1 MKSPASIWTARIRK
15 VPGYTVLLATG
26 LCLFW
31 AMPGFAQAP
40 AVTETRDQPVD
51 ISADQALEWDRQ
63 NARYVA
69 RGNARA
75 VQGDMTL
82 KADELIAAYD
92 ADSGSGVNELTEI
105 KALRNVEI
113 LDGKMTLYGQQGN
126 YDLVTGLARLTG
138 DDLRMVSEQAVI
150 TAKDYFEYD
159 GNAQKVIA
167 RGDAVV
173 VQGDDRLE
181 TAYFIAHINENA
193 DGDMVVKTIEA
204 PEKVVIITPKERIT
218 GDRGTYDTVNE
229 IAILRGNVTITQGE
243 NILTGERAE
252 VNTKT
257 GISRLFAPKDEQGLP
272 GRVRGVFYP
281 KSE

>member
-1 MKSPASIWTARIRK
+1 MTVFASGFK
-15 VPGYTVLLATG
+15 KGLGCKLLLAAG

-31 AMPGFAQAP
+31 ALPGYAQTP
-40 AVTETRDQPVD
+40 AASTTSDQPVD

-69 RGNARA
+69 RGNAKA

-82 KADELIAAYD
+82 KADELTAAYD
-92 ADSGSGVNELTEI
+92 GTGGSGVNELTDI

-113 LDGKMTLYGQQGN
+113 MDGQMTLFGDRGH
-126 YDLVTGLARLTG
+126 YDLTSGLARLTG

-150 TAKDYFEYD
+150 TATDYFEYD
-159 GNAQKVIA
+159 AADQQVIA

-181 TAYFIAHINENA
+181 TAYFIAHMSENA
-193 DGDMVVKTIEA
+193 QGETVVETIEA

-218 GDRGTYDTVNE
+218 GDSGTYDTVNE

-272 GRVRGVFYP
+272 GRVRGVFHP